1 MILGLS
7 KFFSLFFVYTLLL
20 VGVSLLLMYPFNL
33 ITYFIPKYWVIFGFM
48 AGIAIVVYLVSWYG
62 IKNGG
67 EGQVLM
73 SMGGIVIRLLL
84 SMLLAVFYLN
94 KFKVDP
100 IIFVINFFSAYFLF
114 TVFEIYCLLVN
125 LRHQIKK

>member
-1 MILGLS
+1 
-7 KFFSLFFVYTLLL
+7 
-20 VGVSLLLMYPFNL
+20 MYPLNL
-33 ITYFIPKYWVIFGFM
+33 SNHFIPKYWVVFGFM
-48 AGIAIVVYLVSWYG
+48 AGIAVVVYVLSWYG
-62 IKNGG
+62 IRNGG

-73 SMGGIVIRLLL
+73 TMGGIVIRLLF

-94 KFKVDP
+94 TFKVDP
-100 IIFVINFFSAYFLF
+100 IIFVVNFFSAYFLF